1 MLQIDVVDQSTI
13 KEKPQPAPRKNLVRR
28 PSALSS
34 SAAANRPPPLSLN
47 LEPTGPPDRTYK
59 VVFAGDAAVGKT
71 SFINRIT
78 KGVFV
83 NNLSSTLGVDF
94 QVKTIRV
101 DERNI
106 ALQLWDTAGKKM
118 HHLARGCTYAL
129 VHSTT
134 FFLTGQERF
143 RSVTR
148 SYFRRAD
155 GVMLLYDVTNERSFL
170 SVRQWIEAVD
180 VKFL

>member
-1 MLQIDVVDQSTI
+1 MVDHAAI
-13 KEKPQPAPRKNLVRR
+13 KKPQPAPRKTLVRR

-34 SAAANRPPPLSLN
+34 STTAKQPPYPLSSN

-78 KGVFV
+78 KGIFV

-106 ALQLWDTAGKKM
+106 ALQLWDTAGKIV
-118 HHLARGCTYAL
+118 C
-129 VHSTT
+129 
-134 FFLTGQERF
+134 
-143 RSVTR
+143 
-148 SYFRRAD
+148 
-155 GVMLLYDVTNERSFL
+155 NERRLKTKSK
-170 SVRQWIEAVD
+170 Q
-180 VKFL
+180 

>member
-1 MLQIDVVDQSTI
+1 MPKPTPFAMGAHLQTYKKNFYGWEIILCFWTGFDECSQLIFYNFWLWYLQIDVSDHTA
-13 KEKPQPAPRKNLVRR
+13 KKPKPQPAPRKTLVRR

-34 SAAANRPPPLSLN
+34 RQNSLSLN
-47 LEPTGPPDRTYK
+47 LDPTGPPDRTYK

-78 KGVFV
+78 KGIFV

-106 ALQLWDTAGKKM
+106 ALQLWDTAGKIFCNELKQWK
-118 HHLARGCTYAL
+118 RKTW
-129 VHSTT
+129 SN
-134 FFLTGQERF
+134 
-143 RSVTR
+143 
-148 SYFRRAD
+148 
-155 GVMLLYDVTNERSFL
+155 LLLF
-170 SVRQWIEAVD
+170 
-180 VKFL
+180 

>member
-1 MLQIDVVDQSTI
+1 MTDLVVTCPAI
-13 KEKPQPAPRKNLVRR
+13 KPQPAPRRHLTRR
-28 PSALSS
+28 PSTLQRS
-34 SAAANRPPPLSLN
+34 NPWHQLD
-47 LEPTGPPDRTYK
+47 PTGPPDRTYK

-78 KGVFV
+78 KGTFIT
-83 NNLSSTLGVDF
+83 NLSSTLGVDF

-101 DERNI
+101 DERNV
-106 ALQLWDTAGKKM
+106 ALQLWDTA
-118 HHLARGCTYAL
+118 
-129 VHSTT
+129 
-134 FFLTGQERF
+134 GQERF

-170 SVRQWIEAVD
+170 SVRQWIESID
-180 VKFL
+180 VGNQCKKMSFKTI